1 MQLKSL
7 GIIALGLALGLGCR
21 RPPEFEQQAATTWLD
36 SHTEPGTFD
45 VSGEWESTAFY
56 LAGGWGSGTWI
67 QNDNQVKGNLGL
79 YIINGR
85 VSGQKLYMLI
95 SSGNRVYYTA
105 LLEPTKDGGLLVGMA
120 YPNQLADAKDL
131 RLTDQVPVSLR
142 RPSKP

>member
-1 MQLKSL
+1 
-7 GIIALGLALGLGCR
+7 
-21 RPPEFEQQAATTWLD
+21 
-36 SHTEPGTFD
+36 
-45 VSGEWESTAFY
+45 